1 MVQVEMIIDSVRRKS
16 LSDEW
21 VVILKAKEA
30 ERYLPIYVGPSQA
43 DIIKRLLVGAGPVEL
58 VDLDLSSA
66 GIDIIFSKVES
77 VTINR
82 SEANVFYAKL
92 VFTHHN
98 KSYKVDCPPA
108 KAIGL
113 SLRAEV
119 PILVEEAIL
128 RKAAIEVQA
137 SSNII
142 R

>member
-21 VVILKAKEA
+21 VVILKAKGA

-43 DIIKRLLVGAGPVEL
+43 DIIKRLLVGTGPVEP

-82 SEANVFYAKL
+82 SEANVFHAKL
-92 VFTHHN
+92 LLSYHD
-98 KSYKVDCPPA
+98 KSLEVDCPPA
-108 KAIGL
+108 KALALGV
-113 SLRAEV
+113 RAEA
-119 PILVEEAIL
+119 PIFADEAL
-128 RKAAIEVQA
+128 LDKAAIEVP
-137 SSNII
+137 SPGTVI
-142 R
+142 